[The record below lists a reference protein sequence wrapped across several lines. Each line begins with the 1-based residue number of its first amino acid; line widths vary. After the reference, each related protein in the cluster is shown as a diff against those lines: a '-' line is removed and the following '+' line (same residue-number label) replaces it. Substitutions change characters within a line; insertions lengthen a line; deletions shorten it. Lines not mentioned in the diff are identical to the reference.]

1 MSGRLTVT
9 SGELRATAGDMRGT
23 ASNIAQE
30 FNRMMGKVRELTG
43 SWTGQ
48 GASAFNGYYEQFNQS
63 WGKCQEALDGVS
75 RLLER
80 AADAYDEAERNISQQ
95 FQR

>member
-30 FNRMMGKVRELTG
+30 FNRMMGKVQELTG

-48 GASAFNGYYEQFNQS
+48 GASAFNGYYDQFNQS
-63 WGKCQEALDGVS
+63 WGKCQEALAGVA
-75 RLLER
+75 RLLES
-80 AADAYDEAERNISQQ
+80 AANAYDEAERNIAQQ
-95 FQR
+95 FQG

>member
-30 FNRMMGKVRELTG
+30 LNRMMGKVRELTG

-48 GASAFNGYYEQFNQS
+48 GASAFNGYYDQFNQS
-63 WGKCQEALDGVS
+63 WGKAQEALQGVA
-75 RLLER
+75 RLLDS
-80 AADAYDEAERNISQQ
+80 AANAYDEAERNIANQ
-95 FQR
+95 FQG

>member
-30 FNRMMGKVRELTG
+30 FNRMMGKVQELTG

-48 GASAFNGYYEQFNQS
+48 GASAFNGYYDQFNQS

-75 RLLER
+75 RLLEN
-80 AADAYDEAERNISQQ
+80 AANAYDEAERNIAQQ
-95 FQR
+95 FQG

>member
-9 SGELRATAGDMRGT
+9 SGELRATAGEMKGT
-23 ASNIAQE
+23 ASNIAGE
-30 FNRMMGKVRELTG
+30 FQRMMGKVRELTG

-63 WGKCQEALDGVS
+63 WSKCQEALDGVS
-75 RLLER
+75 RLLES
-80 AADAYDEAERNISQQ
+80 AANAYDEAEQNIANQ
-95 FQR
+95 FRA

>member
-75 RLLER
+75 RLLDS
-80 AADAYDEAERNISQQ
+80 AANAYDEAERNISQQ
-95 FQR
+95 FQG

>member
-9 SGELRATAGDMRGT
+9 SGELRGTAGEMRGT
-23 ASNIAQE
+23 ASNIAGE
-30 FNRMMGKVRELTG
+30 FQRMMGKVQELTG

-63 WGKCQEALDGVS
+63 WGKCQEALKGVS
-75 RLLER
+75 DLLER
-80 AADAYDEAERNISQQ
+80 AANAYDEAEANIANQ
-95 FQR
+95 FRG

>member
-9 SGELRATAGDMRGT
+9 SGELRATAGEMKGT
-23 ASNIAQE
+23 ASNIANE

-43 SWTGQ
+43 TWTGQ

-63 WGKCQEALDGVS
+63 WSKCQEALNGVS
-75 RLLER
+75 QLLER
-80 AADAYDEAERNISQQ
+80 AATAYDDAETAISKQ
-95 FQR
+95 FQG